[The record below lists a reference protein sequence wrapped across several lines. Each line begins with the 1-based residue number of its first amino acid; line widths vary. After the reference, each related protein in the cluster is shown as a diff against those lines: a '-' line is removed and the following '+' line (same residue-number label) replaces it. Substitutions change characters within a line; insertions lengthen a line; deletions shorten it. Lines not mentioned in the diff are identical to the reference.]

1 MEHPTWRLS
10 AAAAELHSAAHLQS
24 AALCGEVDLK
34 RPERG
39 LFQLRWR
46 NQTLAN
52 HEILGVELAANEA
65 AGESLIDGY
74 QRGGDLIA
82 VYAETPQRPLR
93 VQVYWRA
100 ANDADL
106 ETVVELQLSVQTSL
120 LDSRPVLGAATRL
133 PRGEVLRLV
142 DVASGKFE
150 PLNPAVAESLPL
162 ESEGRPLCWLVRW
175 PDAGLSYVEMAQSGE
190 THRSELSLSAAG
202 RLELK
207 HQLFVEPLEKGVIL
221 RTRIRG
227 AYLPTAGDEP
237 RAAQAYREF
246 LQSPPPLTA

>member
-10 AAAAELHSAAHLQS
+10 AAAAELHSAA
-24 AALCGEVDLK
+24 LCCEVDLK

-39 LFQLRWR
+39 LFHLRWR

-74 QRGGDLIA
+74 RRGGDLIA
-82 VYAETPQRPLR
+82 VYAETAQRPLG
-93 VQVYWRA
+93 VLLYWRA
-100 ANDADL
+100 AAHAAL
-106 ETVVELQLSVQTSL
+106 GTFVELQLSVQTSL
-120 LDSRPVLGAATRL
+120 LDSRPVLSAATRL
-133 PRGEVLRLV
+133 PRGEVRRLV

-150 PLNPAVAESLPL
+150 TLPL
-162 ESEGRPLCWLVRW
+162 ESLTLESHDIPLCWLVCW
-175 PDAGLSYVEMAQSGE
+175 PDAGLSYVEMALPSE
-190 THRSELSLSAAG
+190 AHRSKLSLSASG

-227 AYLPTAGDEP
+227 AYLPTTGDES

-246 LQSPPPLTA
+246 LHSPPPLTA

>member
-52 HEILGVELAANEA
+52 HEILGVELAENEA

-82 VYAETPQRPLR
+82 VYAETVQRPLR

-100 ANDADL
+100 ATDAAL
-106 ETVVELQLSVQTSL
+106 GTFVELQLSVQTSL

-133 PRGEVLRLV
+133 PRGEVRRLV
-142 DVASGKFE
+142 DGASGKFE
-150 PLNPAVAESLPL
+150 TLPPTAEPLRL
-162 ESEGRPLCWLVRW
+162 EPVDRPLCWLVRW
-175 PDAGLSYVEMAQSGE
+175 PDAGLSYVEMALPSE
-190 THRSELSLSAAG
+190 AHRSEWSLSASG

-227 AYLPTAGDEP
+227 AYLPTTGDES